1 MTECVSILWGS
12 LQKQDDIFTKSK
24 QKKIQKMTVLQF
36 FGVNLP
42 PIQDNIFQSQTKQK
56 RNVLQLFGVN
66 FSPTHDDIF
75 TKSKP

>member
-42 PIQDNIFQSQTKQK
+42 AIQDNIFQFQNKTENKC
-56 RNVLQLFGVN
+56 VAIIWG
-66 FSPTHDDIF
+66 
-75 TKSKP
+75 